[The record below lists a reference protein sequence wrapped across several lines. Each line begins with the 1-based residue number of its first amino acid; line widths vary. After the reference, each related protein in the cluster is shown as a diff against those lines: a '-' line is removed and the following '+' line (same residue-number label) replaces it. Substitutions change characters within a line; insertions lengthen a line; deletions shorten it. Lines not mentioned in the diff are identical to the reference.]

1 MQEEYADTLAVIER
15 SILATDLAL
24 HFKDAPA
31 LSAMAAEV
39 HRSPDPLSQRLNAHA
54 KHLLQAAMMTTADLG
69 AATKPW
75 EVHRYVSQL
84 IADEFW
90 TQGDLE
96 RRELNIQPQPMFD
109 RSVALEVSQM
119 EFLDNL
125 CLPLYEDMAKFSLA
139 LKPLLDGC
147 LANRRQWAAD
157 AREKSNGSQ
166 KSHESE
172 QGRNL

>member
-1 MQEEYADTLAVIER
+1 MIER

-31 LSAMAAEV
+31 VSAMATDV
-39 HRSPDPLSQRLNAHA
+39 HQLPDLLAQRVSGNLQD
-54 KHLLQAAMMTTADLG
+54 KQLLQAAMMTTADLG

-109 RSVALEVSQM
+109 RTVALEVVQI

-125 CLPLYEDMAKFSLA
+125 CLPLYDDMAKFSSA
-139 LKPLLDGC
+139 LKPLLEGC
-147 LANRRQWAAD
+147 LSNRRQWAAQ
-157 AREKSNGSQ
+157 AREKANSSSQ
-166 KSHESE
+166 KGHESE
-172 QGRNL
+172 QSRKL